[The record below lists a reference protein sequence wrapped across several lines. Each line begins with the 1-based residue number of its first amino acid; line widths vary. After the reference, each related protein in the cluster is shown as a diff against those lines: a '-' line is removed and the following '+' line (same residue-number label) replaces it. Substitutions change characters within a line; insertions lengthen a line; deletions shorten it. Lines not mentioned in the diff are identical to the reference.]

1 MFEKLKLI
9 LTKYPAVFDLNRIEY
24 SDKIR
29 NSDLCFKIK
38 IVDMGMKTMFR

>member
-9 LTKYPAVFDLNRIEY
+9 LTKYFAVFDLNRIEY

-29 NSDLCFKIK
+29 NSDHKLKLL
-38 IVDMGMKTMFR
+38 TWE